1 MLLFI
6 VFIWTSCGGIESLV
20 GPVEGLEALI
30 HSGLDAGR
38 VVLARIH
45 TLNHVTDGPLKVG
58 LQSFDSSFDSH
69 VISGVAL

>member
-1 MLLFI
+1 
-6 VFIWTSCGGIESLV
+6 
-20 GPVEGLEALI
+20 VEGLEALI